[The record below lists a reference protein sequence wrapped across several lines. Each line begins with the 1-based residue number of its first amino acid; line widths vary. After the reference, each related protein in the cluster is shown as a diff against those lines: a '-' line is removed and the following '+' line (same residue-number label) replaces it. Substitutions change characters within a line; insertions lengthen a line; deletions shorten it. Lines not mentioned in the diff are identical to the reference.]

1 MSSSSNVKEKNAGIG
16 KFFRSV
22 KSEIKKVTWPT
33 KSDVWNYT
41 LVVLVMCFIS
51 AAVIGAL
58 DVIFKFFF
66 NLLA

>member
-1 MSSSSNVKEKNAGIG
+1 MASSNVKENKFSMS

-33 KSDVWNYT
+33 RKDVWNYT
-41 LVVLVMCFIS
+41 LVVLAMCAFS
-51 AAVIGAL
+51 AITIGLL
-58 DVIFKFFF
+58 DTVFKFLF